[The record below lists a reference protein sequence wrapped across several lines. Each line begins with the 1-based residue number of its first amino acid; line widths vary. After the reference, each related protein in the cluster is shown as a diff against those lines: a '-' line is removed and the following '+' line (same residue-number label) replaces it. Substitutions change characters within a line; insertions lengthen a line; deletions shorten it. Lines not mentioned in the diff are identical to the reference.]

1 MTEDERSIDHLEVM
15 LENARQGMS
24 LVEGM
29 DLTEFLAD
37 GRTQLALAMVLVNI
51 GEMASRV
58 MRRNPGLVAQH
69 PEMPW
74 QQMTNMRNR
83 IAHGYD
89 RIDFNIVWDIARDS
103 LPVLASEIPNVLRP
117 LLETYDPPKPPRTPD
132 A

>member
-15 LENARQGMS
+15 LDSARQGTS

-29 DLTEFLAD
+29 DLAEFLAD
-37 GRTQLALAMVLVNI
+37 DRTQLALSMVLVNI

-58 MRRNPGLVAQH
+58 MRRNPGLVARH
-69 PEMPW
+69 LEMPW

-103 LPVLASEIPNVLRP
+103 LPVLVSEIPTVLKP
-117 LLETYDPPKPPRTPD
+117 LLEAFDPPKPPPTPD
-132 A
+132 P